1 MSSPN
6 KYAFRMVLLLIIVMI
21 ISYLLYE
28 PLRDAFEGNREINGL
43 IIFTFLSGVL
53 LSFRQTFRLSKERN
67 WLQFVKK
74 NDVFLPDNY
83 KTSKIKPELL
93 APIAALLLEKKND
106 SWRCIFKV
114 R

>member
-6 KYAFRMVLLLIIVMI
+6 KYAFRMILLLIIVLI

-43 IIFTFLSGVL
+43 IIFTFLAGVL

-74 NDVFLPDNY
+74 DDVFLPDNY
-83 KTSKIKPELL
+83 KICLLYTSPS
-93 APIAALLLEKKND
+93 PRD
-106 SWRCIFKV
+106 
-114 R
+114 